1 VVLIDRSTDQSINDD
16 DDDDDDDNH
25 DEEEEEDDLTIET
38 QHVWNIKTK
47 LISVTIWATGTISIS
62 FSKYPRNTMGKH
74 EIKDVQN
81 IQYRK
86 QHYTSMY
93 HKL

>member
-1 VVLIDRSTDQSINDD
+1 MVLIDRLTDQSINDD
-16 DDDDDDDNH
+16 DNDD
-25 DEEEEEDDLTIET
+25 EGEDDLTKET

-47 LISVTIWATGTISIS
+47 QIPVTLWATGTISIS

-81 IQYRK
+81 IQHRK